1 MVAMDVGCSGVTGSN
16 TSLVVATTLVWC
28 VTCRPEGVVS
38 SIPGPPLR
46 GLLLI
51 ALVGPGSNIS
61 EALHTFVVQ
70 TFIKLRPQT

>member
-38 SIPGPPLR
+38 SIPGHPLR
-46 GLLLI
+46 G
-51 ALVGPGSNIS
+51 
-61 EALHTFVVQ
+61 FY
-70 TFIKLRPQT
+70 